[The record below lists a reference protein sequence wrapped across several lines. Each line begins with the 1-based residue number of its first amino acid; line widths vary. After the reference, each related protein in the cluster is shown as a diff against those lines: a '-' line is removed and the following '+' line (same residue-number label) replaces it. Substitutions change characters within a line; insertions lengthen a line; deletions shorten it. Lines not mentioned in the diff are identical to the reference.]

1 MTDGTTRRYND
12 GEVLSGVQRRRRWTP
27 EEKVRI
33 VEETYLPGMS
43 VSLVARQHGISGS
56 QVFTWRRLMNQG
68 ALTAAA
74 AGEEVV
80 PASEYLALEA
90 QVRELQRLLG
100 KKAMENELLR
110 EAVSRAAG
118 PKNCCCARPH
128 AQARLCPREP
138 QARRPDRHRAA
149 ARLARSLQRGAPPS
163 RAGLSFPSRVHRAN
177 PRGPVRPLGGNN
189 NHERP

>member
-43 VSLVARQHGISGS
+43 VSLVARRHGVGGNQI
-56 QVFTWRRLMNQG
+56 FTWRRLMAQG

-80 PASEYLALEA
+80 PASEYRALEA
-90 QVRELQRLLG
+90 QVRELHRLLG
-100 KKAMENELLR
+100 KKAT
-110 EAVSRAAG
+110 
-118 PKNCCCARPH
+118 
-128 AQARLCPREP
+128 QLCPR
-138 QARRPDRHRAA
+138 ARGK
-149 ARLARSLQRGAPPS
+149 SLVATRDPVGHCGGDAWDE
-163 RAGLSFPSRVHRAN
+163 RVTRCL
-177 PRGPVRPLGGNN
+177 R
-189 NHERP
+189 

>member
-80 PASEYLALEA
+80 PTSEYRALQA

-100 KKAMENELLR
+100 KKAMELLLR
-110 EAVSRAAG
+110 ST
-118 PKNCCCARPH
+118 
-128 AQARLCPREP
+128 
-138 QARRPDRHRAA
+138 
-149 ARLARSLQRGAPPS
+149 SLPGDV
-163 RAGLSFPSRVHRAN
+163 L
-177 PRGPVRPLGGNN
+177 
-189 NHERP
+189 